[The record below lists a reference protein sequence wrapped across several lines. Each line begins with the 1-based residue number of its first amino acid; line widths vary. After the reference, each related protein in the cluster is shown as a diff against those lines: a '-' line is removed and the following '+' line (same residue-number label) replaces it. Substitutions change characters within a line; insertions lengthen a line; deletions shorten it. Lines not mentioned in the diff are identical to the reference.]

1 MTGLVDRAAALRRWT
16 ASHPVLASVIVAAV
30 ALRAFLL
37 LLTPGT
43 YDMQIWEDH
52 ARALHELGLLAYYR
66 SSLLTER
73 PFNHPPA
80 IALLVEALWRGCEAL
95 GLEFAAVFRLLFTG
109 FDLATAWLLSR
120 LLAGH
125 PRRWLLVGL
134 YLLNPIVFLFSAYHG
149 NTDAAVAFFAVLAL
163 LFAARDRYALAGAAL
178 GAGVSVKWIVLLVLP
193 PLLLGAPGLRSRLR
207 FLGGV
212 AAAFVAGFGWHLAA
226 DPSGVA
232 TALFGYTGQ
241 AIHTTAG
248 IPVWGYRVLVATVL
262 ELAGSPDVMPV
273 LQAILRLNTL
283 VLGCALAAYYAL
295 RARARGP
302 LEVGRTMAGGWVIFH
317 ALTNFWSFQYL
328 AWAAPL
334 LVFLELPAFLA
345 LSAVASL
352 YVGAYY
358 VSLTGSM
365 FLLGPW
371 DFIGH
376 PFPPLHVL
384 LLRDLAIA
392 TFLGFAIAGFWRAA
406 RDRRGS
412 KVP

>member
-1 MTGLVDRAAALRRWT
+1 MTSLADRAAALRRWT
-16 ASHPVLASVIVAAV
+16 ALHPVLAGVVVAALGV
-30 ALRAFLL
+30 RAFLL
-37 LLTPGT
+37 LCTPGT
-43 YDMQIWEDH
+43 YDLQIWEDH

-66 SSLLTER
+66 SSLFTER

-80 IALLVEALWRGCEAL
+80 TALLVEALWSACQVL
-95 GLEFAAVFRLLFTG
+95 GLDFAAMFRLLFTG
-109 FDLATAWLLSR
+109 FDLATAWVLSR
-120 LLAGH
+120 LLADH

-163 LFAARDRYALAGAAL
+163 LLASRERYVLAGLAL

-193 PLLLGAPGLRSRLR
+193 PLVLGAPGLRARLR
-207 FLGGV
+207 FLAGV

-226 DPSGVA
+226 DPVGVA
-232 TALFGYTGQ
+232 TALFGYVGQ
-241 AIHTTAG
+241 IIQTTAG

-262 ELAGSPDVMPV
+262 ELAGSPEVMPV
-273 LQAILRLNTL
+273 LQAILRVNNL
-283 VLGCALAAYYAL
+283 VLACVLGVFYAL

-302 LEVGRTMAGGWVIFH
+302 LEVGKTMAGGWVIFH

-328 AWAAPL
+328 AWASPL
-334 LVFLELPAFLA
+334 LAFLDLPEFLA
-345 LSAVASL
+345 LSAAASL

-358 VSLTGSM
+358 VILTDSPL
-365 FLLGPW
+365 LLGPW

-376 PFPPLHVL
+376 PYPPLHVL

-392 TFLGFAIAGFWRAA
+392 TFLGFAVAGFWRAA
-406 RDRRGS
+406 RDLRRRTVS
-412 KVP
+412 